1 MKLVAALVV
10 AAVAPA
16 AADSRG
22 ELVDSDLIGTTAV
35 VYNASAHTT
44 TTIADRQDLTDYVG
58 LHYYVADHWRVGLSF
73 QFTEQLNPA
82 PTGSRFQTFA
92 LLPQVGWTFSKPFF
106 AALIVS
112 LAPRTGGHEAF
123 DAGFRGVIGAGI
135 ALTQRMRLDLAV
147 QVPVDLV
154 IATTIGIAPLVGLSV
169 TL

>member
-1 MKLVAALVV
+1 MKLVTALVV

-16 AADSRG
+16 AADSH
-22 ELVDSDLIGTTAV
+22 LIGTTAV

-44 TTIADRQDLTDYVG
+44 TTIADQQDLSDFVG

-73 QFTEQLNPA
+73 QFTEQLGPA
-82 PTGSRFQTFA
+82 PAAGGSRFQTFA

-106 AALIVS
+106 AALILS
-112 LAPRTGGHEAF
+112 LAPRTGGHETF